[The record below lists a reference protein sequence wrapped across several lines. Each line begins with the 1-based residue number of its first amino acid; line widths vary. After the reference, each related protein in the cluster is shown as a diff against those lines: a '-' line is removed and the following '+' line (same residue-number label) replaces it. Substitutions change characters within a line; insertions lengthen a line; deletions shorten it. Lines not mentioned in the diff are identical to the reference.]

1 MTDLRHLSREE
12 QKLLAD
18 VALLAQNDDREFN
31 AGFSKI
37 GNQSVSALGFASQA
51 RATGY

>member
-18 VALLAQNDDREFN
+18 VALLFFKSNR
-31 AGFSKI
+31 
-37 GNQSVSALGFASQA
+37 
-51 RATGY
+51 